1 MDFNQLLSRMKELDQ
16 PAVPSVDTPVAECG
30 PAVMPQMGGMP
41 APMNDQPPPAH
52 PSMSVNLN
60 AQGMDNIESLLKLMT
75 KVNPDMINQPVGM
88 PSAMPTMSAM
98 PSLMPPGPSIS
109 SIGDLGNLDSG
120 PLKML
125 PDLDKEPEGDHAEPD
140 ADNMGGPSDMDAD
153 NMPAMM
159 KIGGDDEGE
168 EGPGPDGSAEHE
180 GPEGEEPE
188 SDEEGEDEGEDE
200 KEEEGYSGGFD
211 QSTTSPD
218 PELKSADY
226 MLNKLSGGLGRQQTM
241 TKHSYKQGDNPLA
254 MRENLRA
261 SIKQELAQ
269 RLAEAKE
276 SHQSKTTMKHV
287 KNPTAGEK
295 QAAKDIKPG
304 VKGYADRAAML
315 KSAEKDGRLKET
327 NISELSKDTLKS
339 YQDKAGKEIVHTMTS
354 GDHMTTAK
362 SAKKVMNRMKG
373 SEKADNKIWKKDNA

>member
-16 PAVPSVDTPVAECG
+16 PAVSSVETPVVEYGAT
-30 PAVMPQMGGMP
+30 PMPTMGGMSP
-41 APMNDQPPPAH
+41 SMNDQPPPAH

-75 KVNPDMINQPVGM
+75 KVNPDMINQPSGIAPPM
-88 PSAMPTMSAM
+88 PSMTSM
-98 PSLMPPGPSIS
+98 PSLTPPGPSIS

-159 KIGGDDEGE
+159 KIGGDDKGE
-168 EGPGPDGSAEHE
+168 EGPGPDGSADHE
-180 GPEGEEPE
+180 GPEGEKPE
-188 SDEEGEDEGEDE
+188 ADDKDE
-200 KEEEGYSGGFD
+200 KDDKKEEYAGGFD
-211 QSTTSPD
+211 QASTSPD
-218 PELKSADY
+218 PELKSSDY
-226 MLNKLSGGLGRQQTM
+226 MLNKLSGGLGRQQKM
-241 TKHSYKQGDNPLA
+241 TKHGYQQGDNPLA

-269 RLAEAKE
+269 RLAEAKSE
-276 SHQSKTTMKHV
+276 KFDALKHV
-287 KNPTAGEK
+287 KNPTKGEK
-295 QAAKDIKPG
+295 DAAKDVNRG
-304 VKGYADRAAML
+304 SYADRAAML

-327 NISELSKDTLKS
+327 TVTELSKDTLKS
-339 YQDKAGKEIVHTMTS
+339 YQDKAGKDIVHAMTS
-354 GDHMTTAK
+354 GDYMTTDK
-362 SAKKVMNRMKG
+362 SAKKVMNRFKG
-373 SEKADNKIWKKDNA
+373 SEKADNKIYKKDNA